1 MNKAELIEALADKT
15 GLQKQEAKKVLDA
28 YIEIVTERMSENE
41 EIVLVGFGTL
51 IPRPQTQRLARNPKT
66 GTPVMIPAR
75 TTVKFKPGKF
85 LLEAMNAMISP
96 IRSTL
101 RRKRR
106 LSFCISTSLSSA
118 TNLFNMELV
127 SPRLTILMSLF

>member
-41 EIVLVGFGTL
+41 EIVLVGFE
-51 IPRPQTQRLARNPKT
+51 TQRLARNPKT

-85 LLEAMNAMISP
+85 LLEAMNAH
-96 IRSTL
+96 L
-101 RRKRR
+101 K
-106 LSFCISTSLSSA
+106 
-118 TNLFNMELV
+118 
-127 SPRLTILMSLF
+127 

>member
-51 IPRPQTQRLARNPKT
+51 IPRPQTQRRSKN
-66 GTPVMIPAR
+66 I
-75 TTVKFKPGKF
+75 PGKGIKNHKYEIF
-85 LLEAMNAMISP
+85 HL
-96 IRSTL
+96 
-101 RRKRR
+101 
-106 LSFCISTSLSSA
+106 
-118 TNLFNMELV
+118 
-127 SPRLTILMSLF
+127 

>member
-28 YIEIVTERMSENE
+28 YIEIVTENE

-85 LLEAMNAMISP
+85 LLEAMNAH
-96 IRSTL
+96 L
-101 RRKRR
+101 K
-106 LSFCISTSLSSA
+106 
-118 TNLFNMELV
+118 
-127 SPRLTILMSLF
+127 

>member
-85 LLEAMNAMISP
+85 LLEAMKCKDFVEGWFDQRNQ
-96 IRSTL
+96 
-101 RRKRR
+101 KRICR
-106 LSFCISTSLSSA
+106 TYYG
-118 TNLFNMELV
+118 T
-127 SPRLTILMSLF
+127 

>member
-75 TTVKFKPGKF
+75 TTVKFKPGKY
-85 LLEAMNAMISP
+85 LLDAINKPEESH
-96 IRSTL
+96 
-101 RRKRR
+101 RKRSKNIPGKGIKNHKYEIFH
-106 LSFCISTSLSSA
+106 L
-118 TNLFNMELV
+118 
-127 SPRLTILMSLF
+127 

>member
-41 EIVLVGFGTL
+41 EL

-85 LLEAMNAMISP
+85 LLEAMNAH
-96 IRSTL
+96 L
-101 RRKRR
+101 K
-106 LSFCISTSLSSA
+106 
-118 TNLFNMELV
+118 
-127 SPRLTILMSLF
+127 

>member
-15 GLQKQEAKKVLDA
+15 GLQKQEAKKVL
-28 YIEIVTERMSENE
+28 IVTERMSENE

-85 LLEAMNAMISP
+85 LLEAMNAH
-96 IRSTL
+96 L
-101 RRKRR
+101 K
-106 LSFCISTSLSSA
+106 
-118 TNLFNMELV
+118 
-127 SPRLTILMSLF
+127 

>member
-1 MNKAELIEALADKT
+1 MQFAHELIVPEVGFSFKLFLFEGREGHYHREKHWHRSIEIFAVCDGELEFKIDEKT

-85 LLEAMNAMISP
+85 LLEAMNAH
-96 IRSTL
+96 L
-101 RRKRR
+101 K
-106 LSFCISTSLSSA
+106 
-118 TNLFNMELV
+118 
-127 SPRLTILMSLF
+127 

>member
-1 MNKAELIEALADKT
+1 MVQVAIMGYGTVGSGVYEVIKKNQVSIN
-15 GLQKQEAKKVLDA
+15 KKVLDA

-85 LLEAMNAMISP
+85 LLEAMNAH
-96 IRSTL
+96 L
-101 RRKRR
+101 K
-106 LSFCISTSLSSA
+106 
-118 TNLFNMELV
+118 
-127 SPRLTILMSLF
+127 

>member
-75 TTVKFKPGKF
+75 TTVKFKRKRSKNIPGKGIKNHKYEIF
-85 LLEAMNAMISP
+85 HL
-96 IRSTL
+96 
-101 RRKRR
+101 
-106 LSFCISTSLSSA
+106 
-118 TNLFNMELV
+118 
-127 SPRLTILMSLF
+127 

>member
-15 GLQKQEAKKVLDA
+15 GLQKDWNGEETVLVQGIIDA
-28 YIEIVTERMSENE
+28 YFIEDE

-85 LLEAMNAMISP
+85 LLEAMNAH
-96 IRSTL
+96 L
-101 RRKRR
+101 K
-106 LSFCISTSLSSA
+106 
-118 TNLFNMELV
+118 
-127 SPRLTILMSLF
+127 

>member
-66 GTPVMIPAR
+66 GTPGMIPAR

-85 LLEAMNAMISP
+85 LLEAMNAH
-96 IRSTL
+96 L
-101 RRKRR
+101 K
-106 LSFCISTSLSSA
+106 
-118 TNLFNMELV
+118 
-127 SPRLTILMSLF
+127 

>member
-1 MNKAELIEALADKT
+1 MNKAELIEALAEKA

-28 YIEIVTERMSENE
+28 YIDIVTDCMAHNE

-51 IPRPQTQRLARNPKT
+51 TPRPQTERLARNPKT

-85 LLEAMNAMISP
+85 LLEAMNNASE
-96 IRSTL
+96 
-101 RRKRR
+101 K
-106 LSFCISTSLSSA
+106 
-118 TNLFNMELV
+118 
-127 SPRLTILMSLF
+127 

>member
-66 GTPVMIPAR
+66 DRYSGNDP
-75 TTVKFKPGKF
+75 
-85 LLEAMNAMISP
+85 
-96 IRSTL
+96 RSYD
-101 RRKRR
+101 RK
-106 LSFCISTSLSSA
+106 IQTG
-118 TNLFNMELV
+118 
-127 SPRLTILMSLF
+127 

>member
-15 GLQKQEAKKVLDA
+15 GLQKQEA
-28 YIEIVTERMSENE
+28 NE

-85 LLEAMNAMISP
+85 LLEAMNAH
-96 IRSTL
+96 L
-101 RRKRR
+101 K
-106 LSFCISTSLSSA
+106 
-118 TNLFNMELV
+118 
-127 SPRLTILMSLF
+127 